1 MFNELWFHPL
11 SLLPLLAVN
20 VDDVFLIKMQLF
32 MNDKEINDSIK
43 AHLVTFN
50 NNFEDLKK

>member
-1 MFNELWFHPL
+1 MVSSSL

-43 AHLVTFN
+43 VHLVTFN